1 MRVVPKPLAST
12 TVFPTVDWVSGQ
24 PDSDVDDAR
33 LRHEIVT
40 VIGDQ
45 EHTGTTLA
53 LLAIHRGRL
62 VAEAYSEG
70 IDRDT
75 SLISWSMAKSF
86 THALVGIA
94 FGDDLVNPT
103 ANAPISQWRK
113 DRRNVITLQH
123 LLNMRSGLSW
133 VEDYVDGDASDV
145 IDMLFGSGIDDHAAY
160 AIAQPLV
167 ESPGSTWLYSSGTTN
182 IICRII
188 GDVLGDVPGV
198 NDQMAAFIQIRL
210 FDALGMTSATAQ
222 FDAAGTFVGSSYVYA
237 TARDFAKFGYL
248 YLNDGMWNGRRILPV
263 GWVDHA
269 RIATAHD
276 AESGLGY
283 GAHWWTLPSEVRSLA
298 ACGYEGQYIMVVPE
312 RDLVLVRLG
321 KTPAEK
327 RNAVLNSLLTIID
340 AFPSA
345 VSVDVEHLDSDSGK
359 NGDEYP

>member
-12 TVFPTVDWVSGQ
+12 TVFPTNDWVSAN
-24 PDSDVDDAR
+24 PDSDVDAAR
-33 LRHEIVT
+33 LRHEINA
-40 VIGDQ
+40 VIGEQ

-70 IDRDT
+70 INRDT
-75 SLISWSMAKSF
+75 KLISWSMAKSI

-94 FGDDLVNPT
+94 LGDDLVNP
-103 ANAPISQWRK
+103 ADHAPISQWRK
-113 DRRNVITLQH
+113 DHRNEITVQH

-145 IDMLFGSGIDDHAAY
+145 IDMLFGSGIGDHAAY

-167 ESPGSTWLYSSGTTN
+167 EPPGSTWLYSSGTTN

-188 GDVLGDVPGV
+188 GDVLGDAPGV
-198 NDQMAAFIQIRL
+198 SDRMASFIQTRL

-222 FDAAGTFVGSSYVYA
+222 FDAAGTFVGSSYVFA

-248 YLNDGMWNGRRILPV
+248 YLNDGMWNDRRILPV
-263 GWVDHA
+263 DWVDQA
-269 RIATAHD
+269 RQVTAHD
-276 AESGLGY
+276 SDSGLGY
-283 GAHWWTLPSEVRSLA
+283 GAHWWTLPNEASSLA
-298 ACGYEGQYIMVVPE
+298 ACGYEGQYIMVIPQ

-327 RNAVLNSLLTIID
+327 RNKVVNSLTSIID
-340 AFPSA
+340 TFPSA
-345 VSVDVEHLDSDSGK
+345 
-359 NGDEYP
+359 